1 MAKLRKLTDK
11 WYKTTLMR
19 QNDLLRQHMPDTAV
33 VTKQELYRMLAKY
46 GMVYVKP
53 ARGSQGNGVIR
64 MERGGGAKATYR
76 YQLGK
81 RRWNFSNFKE
91 AYRSLSNQMKGKRY
105 IVQQGIRLLRHKGRA
120 FDIRHMIQR
129 TPSGDFAVTGTLAR
143 VAAPSK
149 IVTNGSQGGSIYATD
164 AVLRRHTNS
173 AGRSRLHRRMDQL
186 AQRTVQLFR
195 EHTDGVNELGMDY
208 AVDGGLK
215 PWILE
220 VNTKPDA
227 APFTLLADRSIVRR
241 IARYGRR
248 YGRRYN
254 LVAKKAKRGR

>member
-1 MAKLRKLTDK
+1 
-11 WYKTTLMR
+11 
-19 QNDLLRQHMPDTAV
+19 
-33 VTKQELYRMLAKY
+33 
-46 GMVYVKP
+46 
-53 ARGSQGNGVIR
+53 
-64 MERGGGAKATYR
+64 
-76 YQLGK
+76 
-81 RRWNFSNFKE
+81 
-91 AYRSLSNQMKGKRY
+91 MKGKRY

-129 TPSGDFAVTGTLAR
+129 TPGGDFAVTGTLAR

-195 EHTDGVNELGMDY
+195 EHTDGIHELGMDY
-208 AVDGGLK
+208 AIDGGLK

-227 APFTLLADRSIVRR
+227 APFTLLQDRSIVRR
-241 IARYGRR
+241 IVSYGRR
-248 YGRRYN
+248 YGRRYK